1 MRKKQ
6 IFLSH
11 AWGIDE
17 SGRNNHDRVKLLAYK
32 LRRHG
37 YTVWFDDDDMIGNID
52 KSIIDGINKC
62 EIVIFC
68 LTTKYC
74 NKINTAVNNDIPNDN
89 CYKEWNYT
97 LFCKKKI
104 LATIME
110 VSMRDMYTK
119 NKGVVQMYLNNSLYV
134 DFSENLEDNFSKL
147 IKTLQYYQIFP
158 YINTKLFVKNDY
170 YKKLIKSKS
179 LPNLNK
185 FILSSP
191 KSPKSP
197 TLRRRAFIKL

>member
-74 NKINTAVNNDIPNDN
+74 NKINTAVNNDIPNDTIQGIDRVN
-89 CYKEWNYT
+89 SESVS
-97 LFCKKKI
+97 KK
-104 LATIME
+104 
-110 VSMRDMYTK
+110 RRY
-119 NKGVVQMYLNNSLYV
+119 Y
-134 DFSENLEDNFSKL
+134 SEQK
-147 IKTLQYYQIFP
+147 
-158 YINTKLFVKNDY
+158 
-170 YKKLIKSKS
+170 
-179 LPNLNK
+179 
-185 FILSSP
+185 
-191 KSPKSP
+191 
-197 TLRRRAFIKL
+197 